1 MGSSCSAR
9 MRPPGGM
16 GWTAASRQPG
26 RFQLSSVSPS
36 ALCAEHLQRGHSG
49 LGIYVGD
56 MSSTECKG
64 PARMSTRD
72 DPCQLSSG
80 RCGGEIDLHPAVT
93 STHHVEVDSK
103 RSSILPQDR
112 IIGLGDANGTEPSFL
127 GGIRLGG
134 YNATIP
140 LVRMS
145 LLPAELRLQPS
156 IRALRS
162 LVPVWEIRYDDV
174 GEAQAVGKIPILSAG
189 IRLRSRSSSEWIVF
203 WTGRRRTAVLKA
215 LIDKGVSVSATPVRF
230 HFLHPEA

>member
-1 MGSSCSAR
+1 MQSS
-9 MRPPGGM
+9 
-16 GWTAASRQPG
+16 
-26 RFQLSSVSPS
+26 
-36 ALCAEHLQRGHSG
+36 LQRGHFG

-80 RCGGEIDLHPAVT
+80 RVRGEIDLHSAVT

-112 IIGLGDANGTEPSFL
+112 IIGLGDAYGTEPSFL

-140 LVRMS
+140 LVRLT
-145 LLPAELRLQPS
+145 LLPDRATTPVQHPSAEEPRPRLG
-156 IRALRS
+156 
-162 LVPVWEIRYDDV
+162 D
-174 GEAQAVGKIPILSAG
+174 PI
-189 IRLRSRSSSEWIVF
+189 
-203 WTGRRRTAVLKA
+203 RRRW
-215 LIDKGVSVSATPVRF
+215 
-230 HFLHPEA
+230 